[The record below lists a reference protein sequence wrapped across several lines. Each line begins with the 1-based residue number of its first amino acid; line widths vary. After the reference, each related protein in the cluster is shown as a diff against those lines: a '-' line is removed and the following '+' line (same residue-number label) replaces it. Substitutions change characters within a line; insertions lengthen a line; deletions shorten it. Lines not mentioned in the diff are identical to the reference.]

1 MTASHPSQ
9 QLQRPECWL
18 SPNRRALAIGLILP
32 GILFLIGAVL
42 TAQQSTYLLSGV
54 GVGCLILGG
63 LLAINMIRHLCRPR
77 LAYQDGQLLVFLT
90 AGRPLRVPVD
100 VVECFFLGQTE
111 ENQSP
116 GHEKRL
122 AQTATVVVRLAETAK
137 EWHRFNVKPALGNWH
152 NGYIIIRGTWCEP
165 LSMDRVNAMNARLKE
180 VKKSRAEPEVLS

>member
-9 QLQRPECWL
+9 RPQRRECWL

-32 GILFLIGAVL
+32 GILFLIGVVL
-42 TAQQSTYLLSGV
+42 ISQQSTHLLQGV
-54 GVGCLILGG
+54 GTGFLILGG
-63 LLAINMIRHLCRPR
+63 VLAFAMIRHLYLPR

-90 AGRPLRVPVD
+90 RGNPLRVPVD

-116 GHEKRL
+116 GHEKRR
-122 AQTATVVVRLAETAK
+122 AQTATVVVRLAEAAK
-137 EWHRFNVKPALGNWH
+137 EWHRFDVKAALGSWQ

-165 LSMDRVNAMNARLKE
+165 LSMDRVNALNTRLKE
-180 VKKSRAEPEVLS
+180 VKKSRAQPEILP